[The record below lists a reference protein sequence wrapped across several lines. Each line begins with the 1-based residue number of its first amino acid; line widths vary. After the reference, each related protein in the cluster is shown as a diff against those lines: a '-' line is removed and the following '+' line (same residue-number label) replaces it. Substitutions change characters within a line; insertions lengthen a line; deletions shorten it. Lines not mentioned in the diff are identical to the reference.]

1 MKIALIAIAFLMSTV
16 FSQAVVNG
24 PKEPN
29 RFNFFASE
37 PVGFADTNPQ
47 GRPRNDTFGI
57 LIGSE
62 RLQDGLFRNDGTD
75 PFLGGEF

>member
-1 MKIALIAIAFLMSTV
+1 MKIALIALAFLMSTV

-24 PKEPN
+24 PN
-29 RFNFFASE
+29 GQTFFASE
-37 PVGFADTNPQ
+37 PVGFAETNPQ